1 MEIRGKTISYSSYEK
16 KKEKEKEESLLNEIA
31 TLEKSTD
38 QNFDLLETKK
48 KNLKMLEGKK
58 LKVLLSD
65 QELDGQKREKNLLN
79 TFVV

>member
-1 MEIRGKTISYSSYEK
+1 
-16 KKEKEKEESLLNEIA
+16 
-31 TLEKSTD
+31 
-38 QNFDLLETKK
+38 
-48 KNLKMLEGKK
+48 MLEGKK